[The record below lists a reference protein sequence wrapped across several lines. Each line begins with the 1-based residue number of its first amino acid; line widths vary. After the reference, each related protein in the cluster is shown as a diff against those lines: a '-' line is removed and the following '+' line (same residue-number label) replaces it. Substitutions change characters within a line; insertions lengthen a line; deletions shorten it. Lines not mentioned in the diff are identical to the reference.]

1 MIEILGE
8 NENIVFENRAWEEA
22 KYPNLCM
29 KEPEKFK
36 YTEIEN
42 FIPRER
48 EVHLTID
55 FHRGRKRWC
64 LNIYYNNNTGELKLF
79 DSVKQIVE
87 YIKKAYKKS
96 SIIPEKWL

>member
-48 EVHLTID
+48 EVQLTID
-55 FHRGRKRWC
+55 FHHGKMRWC
-64 LNIYYNNNTGELKLF
+64 LNIYYNNTGELKFF
-79 DSVKQIVE
+79 DSVKQIVA
-87 YIKKAYKKS
+87 YIKKKK
-96 SIIPEKWL
+96 KLT